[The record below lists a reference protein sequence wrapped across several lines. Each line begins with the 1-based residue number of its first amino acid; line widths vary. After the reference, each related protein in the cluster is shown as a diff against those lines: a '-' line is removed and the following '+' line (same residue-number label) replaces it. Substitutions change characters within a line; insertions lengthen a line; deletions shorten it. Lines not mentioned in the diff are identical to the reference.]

1 MNGRKWQTTRVAAV
15 CVAALLAGGLTTI
28 ASADDA
34 AAEAAVDEA
43 SLIDVLESDA
53 GWLEKQAACR
63 GLRQIGTVKSIAALA
78 ALLPDE
84 TLSHMARYAL
94 EPMPYRQAGQAL
106 RDALAKTK
114 GTPKVG
120 VIISIGAR
128 RDPEAVALLVP
139 LLEDTN
145 VAVARAA
152 AGALGRIATPE
163 AADALF
169 DFRSAVPEAVRPA
182 LAEGL
187 LAAGERLAQDGK
199 GELAVS
205 IYQELFAPSWPMYL
219 RMGALR
225 GLAYAQPNQA
235 PERLIEAL
243 GGNEPLFRDVAAQVV
258 AETSGADMTKLY
270 ADALPKLP
278 AGGQAAL
285 LRGLADR
292 EDPTARTAVAQ
303 AVHSPDKQVKLAAVK
318 ALATLGSAVDVAA
331 LTGLLA
337 SDDAEIA
344 YAARASLTSMQGEG
358 MNPAIAAAVAD
369 AAPAVRAQLFEVLTS
384 RRAEQAVPLAV
395 KGLDDTDAS
404 VRVAGLRV
412 LAVLGGTEQAPVAVA
427 AVAKA
432 ADSTERSAAEKALCA
447 ICSRSGDEAL
457 PIVLDATD
465 GASPESRVIL
475 LRALARIGGPKVF
488 EIILATVND
497 ANEQVGDEAVR
508 QLSSWPTLDALPHL
522 LELARSD
529 DLGRQVLGLRGYVR
543 LARTEPSV
551 DKKTRM
557 FTDAMDLAK
566 RPEEKKLVLAAWGT
580 LATEES
586 LNVLRPHLDDAAVR
600 NEAASAIVAVAAE
613 LGKKDDENKTRALD
627 ALKAVIETCEDT
639 GIRKS
644 ARKALA
650 SLK

>member
-1 MNGRKWQTTRVAAV
+1 M
-15 CVAALLAGGLTTI
+15 LACGLTTM
-28 ASADDA
+28 ASAEDA
-34 AAEAAVDEA
+34 AAESALDEA
-43 SLIDVLESDA
+43 GLIDVLESDA

-63 GLRQIGTVKSIAALA
+63 RLRQIGTVKCIAALA

-84 TLSHMARYAL
+84 ELSHMARYAL

-106 RDALAKTK
+106 CDALGKTE

-128 RDPEAVALLVP
+128 REPEAVALLVP

-145 VAVARAA
+145 VPIARAA

-163 AADALF
+163 AAEALF

-187 LAAGERLAQDGK
+187 LAAGERLAVDGQ

-205 IYQELFAPSWPMYL
+205 IYQDLSAPSWPMYL
-219 RMGALR
+219 RVSALR

-243 GGNEPLFRDVAAQVV
+243 GGNEALFRDVAAQVV
-258 AETSGADMTKLY
+258 SETSGADMTKRY

-292 EDPTARTAVAQ
+292 GDRTARTAVAQ
-303 AVHSPDKQVKLAAVK
+303 AVLSPDKQVGLAAVK
-318 ALATLGSAVDVAA
+318 ALGALGSAVDVAA
-331 LTGLLA
+331 LTALLA

-344 YAARASLTSMQGEG
+344 YAARASLMSMQGEG
-358 MNPAIAAAVAD
+358 MNSAVAAAVPD
-369 AAPAVRAQLFEVLTS
+369 AAPAVRARLFEVLTS

-395 KGLDDTDAS
+395 KGLDDTDGS

-412 LAVLGGTEQAPVAVA
+412 LAVLGGPAQAPVAVA

-432 ADSTERSAAEKALCA
+432 ADSNERSVAEKALCA
-447 ICSRSGDEAL
+447 ICSRGGDEVL
-457 PIVLDATD
+457 PIVLDAMA
-465 GASPESRVIL
+465 GASAESRVVL

-488 EIILATVND
+488 ETILGSVKD
-497 ANEQVGDEAVR
+497 ADAQVGDEAVR
-508 QLSSWPTLDALPHL
+508 QLSNWPTLDALPHL
-522 LELARSD
+522 LDLARSD

-543 LARTEPSV
+543 LARTEPSAE
-551 DKKTRM
+551 KKSGMLTQ
-557 FTDAMDLAK
+557 AMNLAK

-580 LATEES
+580 LPTGQS
-586 LNVLRPHLDDAAVR
+586 LDVLRPHLDDPAVR
-600 NEAASAIVAVAAE
+600 NEAASALVAVAAE
-613 LGKKDDENKTRALD
+613 LGKKDEENKARARD
-627 ALKAVIETCEDT
+627 ALKAVIETCEDE

-644 ARKALA
+644 AQKALA
-650 SLK
+650 GLK